1 MYHLIFI
8 VKIKNIMK
16 VCILGNGLTA
26 LALAKALVNHEI
38 SVDVFSNKKNYRI
51 NNTRTIGIAKNNIDF
66 FNKNIINIEK
76 IIWKLKRID
85 IFSENLKED
94 QLINFKANDD
104 YLFSILKN
112 QKLYKLL
119 ENDLSKNKFFKLKFN
134 NKKNLSFLN
143 QYDLIINS
151 DPSNSITNQ
160 YFSKKIVN
168 KYNSNAHTT
177 IIKHDQ
183 ILNDTAIQIFT
194 KKGPL
199 AFLPISNRETSVVYS
214 VYNSNN
220 QNDENIEQLIKDN
233 NFKYKIRSIDQINS
247 VKLMSLNLRSYYYK
261 NILAFGDL
269 LHKIHPLAGQG
280 FNMTIRDIQILL
292 EIIKDRLDVGLP
304 IDGSVNYEFQKKI
317 RHKNLIFSKGIDL
330 IHDLFNVERKM
341 KVNFLSKSIKKIGNY
356 PSINKIFT
364 KIADRGVLF

>member
-1 MYHLIFI
+1 MT
-8 VKIKNIMK
+8 

-26 LALAKALVNHEI
+26 LTLAKALVNYEI
-38 SVDVFSNKKNYRI
+38 DVDVFFNKSNYKI
-51 NNTRTIGIAKNNIDF
+51 NDTRTIGIAKNNIDF

-76 IIWKLKRID
+76 IIWKLKKIE
-85 IFSENLKED
+85 IFSENLKQD

-112 QKLYKLL
+112 VKLYKLL
-119 ENDLSKNKFFKLKFN
+119 EKDLLKNKLFKLKCN
-134 NKKNLSFLN
+134 NKKNFSFLN
-143 QYDLIINS
+143 QYDLIINC
-151 DPSNSITNQ
+151 DPSNFITNR
-160 YFSKKIVN
+160 YFSKKIVK

-199 AFLPISNRETSVVYS
+199 AFLPISNTETSVVYS

-220 QNDENIEQLIKDN
+220 QKEENIEQLIKDK
-233 NFKYKIRSIDQINS
+233 NFKYKISSIEQINS
-247 VKLMSLNLRSYYYK
+247 FKLMSLNVRSYYHK
-261 NILAFGDL
+261 NVLAFGDL

-280 FNMTIRDIQILL
+280 FNMTVRDIQILL
-292 EIIKDRLDVGLP
+292 EIIRNRLDVGLS
-304 IDGSVNYEFQKKI
+304 IDSSVNYEFQKKI
-317 RHKNLIFSKGIDL
+317 RHKNLIFSNGIDL
-330 IHDLFNVERKM
+330 IHDLFDMERKM
-341 KVNFLSKSIKKIGNY
+341 KTNFLSKSIKTIGNY

-364 KIADRGVLF
+364 KLADRGALI